1 MIDDRLMSMHQRWAF
16 LRLRRRCIWLGG
28 VLGHTLLYCYSN
40 FVFQAFSNVP
50 IFVLDDKYV
59 LGIVIGL
66 CDEQPAPCENSSLG
80 RLPEPVS
87 QI

>member
-1 MIDDRLMSMHQRWAF
+1 M
-16 LRLRRRCIWLGG
+16 LGISAVTEKVHMAWWRFRTYLTILLFQFCLSG
-28 VLGHTLLYCYSN
+28 V
-40 FVFQAFSNVP
+40 SNVP

-59 LGIVIGL
+59 LGVVIGL
-66 CDEQPAPCENSSLG
+66 CDEQPAPCENRSLG